1 MLFFLKVEVTKLPAH
16 IPVSEFLAT
25 VAHEWE
31 YFERLERRGKVLAG
45 GKMTGRRGAIAIVE
59 AASAEEM
66 ESIVDNLP
74 LFPYFDSI
82 EVLPLVPS
90 SRAYSDVKRLSKM
103 VALKEK
109 STGVGEARVGPSS
122 KKPARPK

>member
-16 IPVSEFLAT
+16 IPVSEFLRT
-25 VAHEWE
+25 VTREWE
-31 YFERLERRGKVLAG
+31 YFERLERRGKVIAG
-45 GKMTGRRGAIAIVE
+45 GKMAGRRGAIAIVE
-59 AASAEEM
+59 ASSTEEM
-66 ESIVDNLP
+66 ETIVDNLP

-90 SRAYSDVKRLSKM
+90 SRASADVKRLANM

-109 STGVGEARVGPSS
+109 SKGVQE
-122 KKPARPK
+122 

>member
-1 MLFFLKVEVTKLPAH
+1 MLFLLKVEVTKLPAH
-16 IPVSEFLAT
+16 ISVSEFLSAVT
-25 VAHEWE
+25 REWE
-31 YFERLERRGKVLAG
+31 YFQRLERRGKVLAG
-45 GKMTGRRGAIAIVE
+45 GKMTGRRGAVAIVD

-66 ESIVDNLP
+66 ETIVDNLP

-90 SRAYSDVKRLSKM
+90 SRAYTDVKRLANM

-109 STGVGEARVGPSS
+109 VS
-122 KKPARPK
+122 